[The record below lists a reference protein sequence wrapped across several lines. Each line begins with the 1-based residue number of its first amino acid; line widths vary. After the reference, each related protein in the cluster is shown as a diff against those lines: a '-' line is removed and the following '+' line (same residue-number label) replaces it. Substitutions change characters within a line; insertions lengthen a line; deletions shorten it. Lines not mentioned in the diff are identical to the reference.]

1 MRIASTQDKV
11 YITRMQTAMFEHLTT
26 LQPED
31 FVDLEEMTS
40 TDTLAAQAGT
50 TDFFSKFGSDP
61 ALLTGDSAQRAR
73 DAFAKVTNPAVTD
86 ADKKEAVLA
95 LRVPAAVK
103 HLAGMLSQYDWDYVE
118 QAKEMRGYVA
128 AKLMEETKHPD
139 ARIRLK
145 ALEMMG
151 KLTEVGSFTERI
163 EIKKIDATTDE
174 LTERLRAKLSSL
186 LPKVV
191 EVQTIDAED
200 VDGR

>member
-1 MRIASTQDKV
+1 
-11 YITRMQTAMFEHLTT
+11 
-26 LQPED
+26 
-31 FVDLEEMTS
+31 MTS

-61 ALLTGDSAQRAR
+61 ALLTEDGAQLAR

-86 ADKKEAVLA
+86 ADTKAA
-95 LRVPAAVK
+95 LLKIKVPQAVK

-118 QAKEMRGYVA
+118 QAKELRGYVV

-145 ALEMMG
+145 SLELVG

-163 EIKKIDATTDE
+163 EVKKIDATQDE
-174 LTERLRAKLSSL
+174 LMVRLQAKLTSL

-191 EVQTIDAED
+191 EVETVTPKE
-200 VDGR
+200 